1 VLSWVHVLEWRAAVT
16 PGAVALTDDRG
27 GELTYAGLAAAMERE
42 AAGYAAAGVR
52 PGDVVPVIAR
62 NQVGWVTAMF
72 GLVRAGAL
80 PAAVNWR
87 LAAPEV
93 TALLELMR
101 PSAVVSDADC
111 AGLAKQAVVGLDG
124 AEPALLGLGEPAAL
138 AGAEPALLGLGE
150 PAAPAGPAGSAGSPG
165 EIPARPVDR
174 LRGPEPLILL
184 HTSGTTGRP
193 KLVPLTH
200 QMLVAADV
208 FMKLEVPE
216 ATVGTRHLSALP
228 LFHVAGLANLGYV
241 LFTGGHLH
249 VLGGFEPAGFVDE
262 LASRRIQLTQLVPT
276 LIQAVTDEVSSR
288 AQPPDL
294 SHLIEI
300 VYGASPI
307 RPDLLER
314 AVRTL
319 GCRFRQ
325 NYASSETGPLPI
337 SSLSPDDHDP
347 ARGRL
352 GTAGRPSLGWE
363 VRLGDRGEIQ
373 VRGAA
378 PLPGYWNDAGAT
390 SRAMTADGFYRTGDV
405 GIIDGDGYLTIID
418 RRSDVVITGGENV
431 YPAEVEAVL
440 ASHPQVADVAVI
452 AVPDD
457 RWGETVHAVVVAG
470 PGLDTAGLIDWAH
483 QRLAGFKCP
492 TGVSV
497 VAQLPRNATGKV
509 LRSALREPFWAG
521 RDRRVS

>member
-1 VLSWVHVLEWRAAVT
+1 MLSWVHVLEWRAAVT
-16 PGAVALTDDRG
+16 PDAVALTDDRG
-27 GELTYAGLAAAMERE
+27 GELTYAALAETMERA
-42 AAGYAAAGVR
+42 AAGYAAAGIR
-52 PGDVVPVIAR
+52 PGDVVPIIAR
-62 NQVGWVTAMF
+62 NQIGWVTAMF

-93 TALLELMR
+93 AALLDLMR
-101 PSAVVSDADC
+101 PAAVVSDADC
-111 AGLAKQAVVGLDG
+111 AGLAKQALAGL
-124 AEPALLGLGEPAAL
+124 AAPEPVLLGL
-138 AGAEPALLGLGE
+138 
-150 PAAPAGPAGSAGSPG
+150 AGPAGKSGLAGDGGPAGPGGPG
-165 EIPARPVDR
+165 ELGEPVPDRPVER

-200 QMLVAADV
+200 QMLIAADV

-216 ATVGTRHLSALP
+216 ASVGTRHLSALP

-249 VLGGFEPAGFVDE
+249 VLGGFEPVAFVDE
-262 LASRRIQLTQLVPT
+262 LASRRIQLTQLVPA

-288 AQPPDL
+288 ARPPDL

-337 SSLSPDDHDP
+337 SSLPPDDHDP

-352 GTAGRPSLGWE
+352 STAGRPSLGWE

-378 PLPGYWNDAGAT
+378 PLPGYWNDAEAT
-390 SRAMTADGFYRTGDV
+390 GRAMTADGFYRTGDV
-405 GIIDGDGYLTIID
+405 GVIDGDGYLTIID
-418 RRSDVVITGGENV
+418 RLNDVVITGGENV

-470 PGLDTAGLIDWAH
+470 PALDTVELAGWAR

-492 TGVSV
+492 TGITV

-521 RDRRVS
+521 RDRRIS